1 MPLTF
6 DTPLPIDAVLDE
18 LGRTLAANNA
28 AVLVAPPGAGK
39 TTRVPLALLDAPWL
53 KHKKII
59 VLEPRRIAARASAE
73 RMART
78 LGERAGETV
87 GYRVR
92 FGSKISRATRIE
104 VVTEGIFSRQIL
116 DDPELNGVAAV
127 LFDEFH
133 ERSLDADL
141 GLALARDAQTGL
153 REDLRILVM
162 SATLDGARV
171 GKLLGDAPVVASE
184 GRAFPVETRYLGRKA
199 DAPIERQ
206 MADAIATALRADS
219 GSVLAFLPGAAE
231 IRRTQNFLGE
241 RVHDASVE
249 IVPLFGALEAAV
261 QDRAIAP
268 APKGQRKVVL
278 ATSIAET
285 SLTIEG
291 VRIVVDSGLARVPRY
306 EPDIGLTRLETV
318 RASRAAVDQRR
329 GRAGRTEPGVCYR
342 LWDEPQTASLTA
354 YTQPEILSADLSSL
368 VLDLAQWG
376 VRDLATLAFLDPPPA
391 PALKEAGSLLLELGA
406 LDGDGRITAEGKS
419 LRALALP
426 PRLARM
432 IVDSHRLG
440 AGEEAAEIAAV
451 LTERGLGGDSV
462 DLDHRLDQFRRD
474 RSLRASSARSLAQR
488 WAQQVAATEG
498 TNESALS
505 SPSPLAG
512 SEASEARSRG
522 RGEGATRAVFPAA
535 TPSPNLESELRSP
548 RTPQGGGEPYR
559 SRSPNDE
566 ISTGV
571 MLALAFPDRVAR
583 NRGNGSFVLANGRG
597 AAVEQ
602 ASSLAR
608 APYIAVAEL
617 TGTAAQ
623 GRILLAAPIAQ
634 GDIESH
640 FADQIEST
648 EEISFD
654 RGAMAL
660 RARRKR
666 TLHAITL
673 SEAPMA
679 LSPSAE
685 TARIF
690 AAGLVAAGFDKLP
703 WSKSLKQ
710 WRDRVMFLRKAE
722 GEGWPDLS
730 DAELAAQAENW
741 LVPALYDKTSLKD
754 FSPGDFSDA
763 LMTMLPWELRAR
775 LEREAPTHFEAPTG
789 TMLAI
794 DYEAEQGPTIAVR
807 LQELFGLNTH
817 PAIAKGK
824 VPLVLELLSPA
835 QRPVQVTRDLPGFWR
850 GSYAAVRSDL
860 RGRYPRHPWPEDP
873 ATALPT
879 RRVKPRGT

>member
-1 MPLTF
+1 VALRADPLVGDDGSETLPRSF
-6 DTPLPIDAVLDE
+6 DTPLPIDTVLDR
-18 LGRTLAANNA
+18 LSRTLADINA

-53 KHKKII
+53 GAKKII
-59 VLEPRRIAARASAE
+59 MLEPRRIAARASAE
-73 RMART
+73 RMAKT

-92 FGSKISRATRIE
+92 FGSKVSRATKIE

-116 DDPELNGVAAV
+116 DDPELSGVAAV

-133 ERSLDADL
+133 ERSLDADM
-141 GLALARDAQTGL
+141 GLALARDAQVGL

-171 GKLLGDAPVVASE
+171 ARLLGDAPVISSE

-199 DAPIERQ
+199 DAPLERQ
-206 MADAIATALRADS
+206 MADAIAMALRADP

-241 RVHDASVE
+241 RIHDASIE
-249 IVPLFGALEAAV
+249 IVPLFGALDAAV

-291 VRIVVDSGLARVPRY
+291 VRIVVDSGVARVPRY

-342 LWDEPQTASLTA
+342 LWDEPQTASLAA

-376 VRDLATLAFLDPPPA
+376 VSDPATMAFLDPPPA
-391 PALKEAGSLLLELGA
+391 PALKEARSLLGELGA
-406 LDGDGRITAEGKS
+406 LDSDGRITAEGKS
-419 LRALALP
+419 LRELALP

-440 AGEEAAEIAAV
+440 AGEEAADIAAV

-462 DLDHRLDQFRRD
+462 DLDARLDRFRRD
-474 RSLRASSARSLAQR
+474 RSQRSSSARSLAQR
-488 WAQQVAATEG
+488 WASQVAA
-498 TNESALS
+498 A
-505 SPSPLAG
+505 
-512 SEASEARSRG
+512 
-522 RGEGATRAVFPAA
+522 EGAPAED
-535 TPSPNLESELRSP
+535 TSP
-548 RTPQGGGEPYR
+548 
-559 SRSPNDE
+559 
-566 ISTGV
+566 STGV

-597 AAVEQ
+597 AAVDQ
-602 ASSLAR
+602 TSALAR

-617 TGTAAQ
+617 TGTAAN
-623 GRILLAAPIAQ
+623 GRILLAAPILQ
-634 GDIESH
+634 SDIELR
-640 FADQIEST
+640 FADQIESAD
-648 EEISFD
+648 EISFD

-660 RARRKR
+660 RARRRK

-673 SEAPMA
+673 SETPMA
-679 LSPSAE
+679 LKPSAE
-685 TARIF
+685 TALVL
-690 AAGLVAAGFDKLP
+690 ANGLVAAGLDRLP
-703 WSKSLKQ
+703 WSKPAKQ

-722 GEGWPDLS
+722 GESWPDLS
-730 DAELAAQAENW
+730 DDALAEQREAW
-741 LVPALYDKTSLKD
+741 LVPALYDKTALKD
-754 FSPGDFSDA
+754 LSAGDLSDA
-763 LMTMLPWELRAR
+763 LMTLLPWELRAR

-789 TMLAI
+789 TQLAI

-817 PAIAKGK
+817 PSIAKGA

-835 QRPVQVTRDLPGFWR
+835 HRPVQVTRDLPGFWR

-873 ATALPT
+873 ASAAPT

>member
-1 MPLTF
+1 M
-6 DTPLPIDAVLDE
+6 
-18 LGRTLAANNA
+18 
-28 AVLVAPPGAGK
+28 LVAPPGAGK

-53 KHKKII
+53 NGKKII
-59 VLEPRRIAARASAE
+59 MLEPRRIAARASAE

-206 MADAIATALRADS
+206 MADAIATALRADP

-249 IVPLFGALEAAV
+249 IVPLFGALDAAV

-342 LWDEPQTASLTA
+342 LWDEPQTASLAA

-376 VRDLATLAFLDPPPA
+376 VRDPATLAFLDPPPA
-391 PALKEAGSLLLELGA
+391 PALKEANSLLDELGA
-406 LDGDGRITAEGKS
+406 LDADGRITAEGQS

-440 AGEEAAEIAAV
+440 AGEEAAEIAAI

-462 DLDHRLDQFRRD
+462 DLDARLDQFRRD
-474 RSLRASSARSLAQR
+474 RSPRASSARSLAQR
-488 WAQQVAATEG
+488 WAQQVASTEG
-498 TNESALS
+498 PAGEDA
-505 SPSPLAG
+505 SPS
-512 SEASEARSRG
+512 
-522 RGEGATRAVFPAA
+522 
-535 TPSPNLESELRSP
+535 
-548 RTPQGGGEPYR
+548 
-559 SRSPNDE
+559 
-566 ISTGV
+566 TGI

-602 ASSLAR
+602 TSSLAR

-634 GDIESH
+634 EDIETR
-640 FADQIEST
+640 FADQIENT

-654 RGAMAL
+654 RNAMAL

-673 SEAPMA
+673 SEAPIA

-690 AAGLVAAGFDKLP
+690 AAGLVAAGLDKLP

-722 GEGWPDLS
+722 GDSWPDLS
-730 DAELAAQAENW
+730 DAALAADGENW
-741 LVPALYDKTSLKD
+741 LVPALYDKTSLKE
-754 FSPGDFSDA
+754 FSPGDLSDA
-763 LMTMLPWELRAR
+763 LMALLPWELRAR

-817 PAIAKGK
+817 PSIAKGA

-873 ATALPT
+873 ASALPT

>member
-1 MPLTF
+1 LPRSF

-18 LGRTLAANNA
+18 LSRTLEAHHA

-39 TTRVPLALLDAPWL
+39 TTRVPLALLDAPWA
-53 KHKKII
+53 KGKKII
-59 VLEPRRIAARASAE
+59 VLEPRRIAARASAD
-73 RMART
+73 RMAKS
-78 LGERAGETV
+78 LGERAGETI

-104 VVTEGIFSRQIL
+104 VVTEGIFTRQIL
-116 DDPELNGVAAV
+116 DDPELSGIAAV

-133 ERSLDADL
+133 ERSLDADM

-171 GKLLGDAPVVASE
+171 AKLLGEAPVVESE

-206 MADAIATALRADS
+206 MADAIASALRADA

-231 IRRTQNFLGE
+231 IRRTQNLLGE
-241 RVHDASVE
+241 RIQDSSIE
-249 IVPLFGALEAAV
+249 IVPLFGALDAAV
-261 QDRAIAP
+261 QDRAISP
-268 APKGQRKVVL
+268 APKGTRKVVL

-318 RASRAAVDQRR
+318 RVSRAAADQRR

-342 LWDEPQTASLTA
+342 LWDEPQTASLA
-354 YTQPEILSADLSSL
+354 PYTQPEILSADLSSL

-376 VRDLATLAFLDPPPA
+376 VADPAALSFLDPPPQ
-391 PALKEAGSLLLELGA
+391 PAWKEAKSLLSELNA

-432 IVDSHRLG
+432 IVDSHR
-440 AGEEAAEIAAV
+440 AGEGEAAAEIAAII
-451 LTERGLGGDSV
+451 TERGLGGDSV
-462 DLDHRLDQFRRD
+462 DLEHRRDQFRRD
-474 RSLRASSARSLAQR
+474 RSPRAASARDLARR
-488 WAQQVAATEG
+488 WASQVAA
-498 TNESALS
+498 
-505 SPSPLAG
+505 
-512 SEASEARSRG
+512 SEKAAT
-522 RGEGATRAVFPAA
+522 GEGD
-535 TPSPNLESELRSP
+535 L
-548 RTPQGGGEPYR
+548 
-559 SRSPNDE
+559 
-566 ISTGV
+566 STGL
-571 MLALAFPDRVAR
+571 MLAYAFPDRVAR

-597 AAVEQ
+597 AAVDQ
-602 ASSLAR
+602 TSSLAR
-608 APYIAVAEL
+608 APYIAIGEM
-617 TGTAAQ
+617 TGTAAS
-623 GRILLAAPIAQ
+623 GRILLAAQISQDEIEQHFAEH
-634 GDIESH
+634 IESV
-640 FADQIEST
+640 

-666 TLHAITL
+666 ALHAITL
-673 SEAPMA
+673 SEATLA
-679 LSPSAE
+679 VSPSE
-685 TARIF
+685 DTARIF
-690 AAGLVAAGFDKLP
+690 ADGLIAAGLDRLP
-703 WSKSLKQ
+703 WSKLAKQ

-722 GEGWPDLS
+722 GDSWPDLS
-730 DAELAAQAENW
+730 DDGLIARRDDW
-741 LVPALYDKTSLKD
+741 LVPALYDKIALKD
-754 FSPGDFSDA
+754 ISAGDLSDA
-763 LMTMLPWELRAR
+763 LMALLPWEMRAR
-775 LEREAPTHFEAPTG
+775 LDREAPTHFEAPTG
-789 TMLAI
+789 SVLAI

-817 PAIAKGK
+817 PSIAAGK

-850 GSYAAVRSDL
+850 GSYSAVRSDL

-873 ATALPT
+873 ANALPT